1 MIAFSVIRLKVGA
14 ILLDYQLFINHAPH
28 HAPKHALNSHVAAAT
43 VSSFE
48 ATFLFYPLPF
58 EKHIPFHKI
67 TIIWRIPRNS
77 SFPNSWNWQ
86 NLRHGRQWPRSSIND
101 LERLVRERHIHI
113 GVANEAGSRVNCS
126 AVLIFWYPVQTLYKP
141 CTNHRHARMAL
152 VMLWGH
158 CVCLTPISRGRVSHS
173 DSGLN
178 TVGGVLAC
186 PWFVNDWHSLRIMPL
201 SDVEKK
207 SCVNR

>member
-1 MIAFSVIRLKVGA
+1 MFVFSVIRLKVSA
-14 ILLDYQLFINHAPH
+14 ISLDYQLFINHTH
-28 HAPKHALNSHVAAAT
+28 LSTHFAAAT

-86 NLRHGRQWPRSSIND
+86 NLRHGRQWPSSITND
-101 LERLVRERHIHI
+101 LERLITWAPYTYRRCKWIWQQGELLCCFDFLVPCT
-113 GVANEAGSRVNCS
+113 N
-126 AVLIFWYPVQTLYKP
+126 PVQTLCKP
-141 CTNHRHARMAL
+141 CANHRHARMAL
-152 VMLWGH
+152 VMLEGH
-158 CVCLTPISRGRVSHS
+158 SVWLTPMFRERVSHS

-178 TVGGVLAC
+178 TVGGVLSC

-201 SDVEKK
+201 SDVEKI
-207 SCVNR
+207 SCTNQ